1 MKPGSGISATITG
14 TGAAVPD
21 QVLTNHELQE
31 MLDTTD
37 HWIVQRTGIHERRI
51 AGTGTATFHLA
62 AVAAERALRD
72 ARVDPQ
78 EVDLILVATSTPDQL
93 TVPTA
98 CLVQKA
104 LGAGR
109 AAAFDLSAAC
119 AGFPYGLATGAQ
131 FIRTGFY
138 RTVLVV
144 GTEIF
149 SRIVNWRDRS
159 TAILF
164 GDGAGAVVLRPAGSG
179 ALWYSHLGADGR
191 GADILKVPAGGS
203 RLPASEESARQGLQY
218 IHMNGREVFKFGVRV
233 MEEELR
239 RAMQQCGLSPAEID
253 LFVPHQA
260 NLRMI
265 ETAVER
271 LGLPRD
277 RVYVNVQRY
286 GNTSAASIPIA
297 LDEAARS
304 GCLPPGSVVAMVGF
318 GAGLTWGTCLATY
331 RRATDECE

>member
-1 MKPGSGISATITG
+1 MITG

-21 QVLTNHELQE
+21 RVLTNRELE
-31 MLDTTD
+31 KTLDTTG
-37 HWIVQRTGIHERRI
+37 HWIVQRTGIQERRI
-51 AGTGTATFHLA
+51 AGGRTATFHLA
-62 AVAAERALRD
+62 AAAAGRALRD
-72 ARVDPQ
+72 ARVAPE
-78 EVDLILVATSTPDQL
+78 EVDLILVATSTPDQF

-98 CLVQKA
+98 GLVQEA
-104 LGAGR
+104 LGADR

-131 FIRTGFY
+131 FIRAGVY

-144 GTEIF
+144 GAEIF

-164 GDGAGAVVLRPAGSG
+164 GDGAGAVVLRPASSG

-203 RLPASEESARQGLQY
+203 RLLASEETVRQGLQY

-239 RAMQQCGLSPAEID
+239 LAMEQCGLYPEQID

-277 RVYVNVQRY
+277 RVYVNIQRY

-297 LDEAARS
+297 LDEAARC
-304 GCLPPGSVVAMVGF
+304 GCLAPGSVVAMVGF

-331 RRATDECE
+331 RSAAG

>member
-1 MKPGSGISATITG
+1 MRADSSASVTITG
-14 TGAAVPD
+14 TGAAVPER
-21 QVLTNHELQE
+21 VLTNRELE
-31 MLDTTD
+31 KMLDTTD
-37 HWIVQRTGIHERRI
+37 QWIVQRTGIQERRI
-51 AGTGTATFHLA
+51 AGDGTATYHLA
-62 AVAAERALRD
+62 STAARRALQD
-72 ARVDPQ
+72 AQVTPE
-78 EVDLILVATSTPDQL
+78 EVDLILVATSTPDQF

-98 CLVQKA
+98 GLVQQA
-104 LGAGR
+104 LGMSR

-119 AGFPYGLATGAQ
+119 AGFTYGLAVGAQ
-131 FIRTGFY
+131 FIRTGVY

-144 GTEIF
+144 GAEIL
-149 SRIVNWRDRS
+149 SRIVNWRDRQ

-203 RLPASEESARQGLQY
+203 RFPASEETVRQGLQY

-239 RAMQQCGLSPAEID
+239 LAMKQCGLDPEQID

-265 ETAVER
+265 ETVVER

-297 LDEAARS
+297 LDEAASS
-304 GCLPPGSVVAMVGF
+304 GCLAPGSVVAMVGF
-318 GAGLTWGTCLATY
+318 GAGLAWGTCVATY
-331 RRATDECE
+331 RLAG